1 MIRFYFIYTVAICA
15 GINST
20 SAQIA
25 SLDSLI
31 QNGSYDQAYQ
41 YVSSNA
47 YVNAYDRE
55 LDYTEIFTA
64 SSQLDSTFVKLLA
77 IDTSAL
83 SIRQKARYYDYLATA
98 YVKNNEEDF
107 AFSLFQKAYEH
118 YTESGQFKKANNVV
132 LEQFLI
138 LVEQKSI
145 EYKDY
150 DYLKKFKKAAK
161 ENQWSNQLA
170 ESYVQRSIDL
180 FVPEERDSAF
190 QYLNRAYKIHKA
202 QNDVLSMARI
212 DELKG
217 LFLSEVTQELDSSK
231 YYFDRAMKTHKASKN
246 ADKLFYTLINYS
258 TYYRR
263 IGNTAKAIELQK
275 LAEQLPIRIYRKKN
289 LRNLYKNLSA
299 DYHSINNDSLAFFY
313 SQRQIAFIDSVDIQ
327 SQNINLIKLNV
338 VEKDKRLL
346 RQKNDLLVKE
356 KEKTRNQNIALAL
369 GGSLILG
376 AVIAVLI
383 YRDTKRKQHI
393 AEQAQELEIQRTE
406 KILKEKEIETINA
419 MVSGQEK
426 ERHRLAGE
434 LHDNLGSTLATVRMQ
449 VENLE
454 RNLDKVDN
462 PKALLTKTHNLI
474 NEAYEKVR
482 TISHER
488 NAGVLAKDGLLP
500 AIQRLA
506 NTISSDDGLSIEVED
521 FGLEQRLGNELEIT
535 IFRIVQELVTNIV
548 KHAKAT
554 EATISL
560 TQHEGELNILI
571 EDNGKGFKVGTLQN
585 KNGMG
590 LGSIERRVEHLE
602 GSMSVDSTPGKGTHI
617 IIDIPL

>member
-1 MIRFYFIYTVAICA
+1 MTT
-15 GINST
+15 S
-20 SAQIA
+20 SAQIV

-31 QNGSYDQAYQ
+31 QHGSYDHAYQ
-41 YVSSNA
+41 FVSSNT
-47 YVNAYDRE
+47 YSNTFDKE
-55 LDYTEIFTA
+55 LDYTEIFNA
-64 SSQLDSTFVKLLA
+64 SHQLDSSFVKLLS

-83 SIRQKARYYDYLATA
+83 STKQKARYFDHLATA

-107 AFSLFQKAYEH
+107 AFSLFQKAFDNYK
-118 YTESGQFKKANNVV
+118 ESGQFKKANNVV

-150 DYLKKFKKAAK
+150 DYLKKYETAAK
-161 ENQWSNQLA
+161 ENQWSSQLA

-180 FVPEERDSAF
+180 FIPEERDSAF
-190 QYLNRAYKIHKA
+190 QYLNRAYRIHKN
-202 QNDVLSMARI
+202 QNNVLSMARI

-231 YYFDRAMKTHKASKN
+231 YYFDRAMKTHKASEN

-263 IGNTAKAIELQK
+263 LGDTTKAIELQK
-275 LAEQLPIRIYRKKN
+275 EAEQLPIRIYRKKN

-299 DYHSINNDSLAFFY
+299 DYHSINNDSLAFLY
-313 SQRQIAFIDSVDIQ
+313 SQRHIAFIDSVDIQ

-346 RQKNDLLVKE
+346 SQKNDLLVKE

-376 AVIAVLI
+376 VVIAVLI

-426 ERHRLAGE
+426 ERQRLAGE

-462 PKALLTKTHNLI
+462 PKALLTKTHRLI

-506 NTISSDDGLSIEVED
+506 NTISSEDGLSIEVED
-521 FGLEQRLGNELEIT
+521 FGLEQRLSNDLEIT

-560 TQHEGELNILI
+560 TQHEGELNILV

-602 GSMSVDSTPGKGTHI
+602 GSMSVDSTLGKGTHI

>member
-1 MIRFYFIYTVAICA
+1 MDSFFEAINNGAYENALLIANNVSDISLQKQLLNHIGIIKDGRFSNEIEAPYIGDQQKEAYLINLINKGLKIYARDGNEIEGFETLRLALDLSERNKNLSIAKECLKYILEIYERFHKVINDQSFNYFIEKFKSL
-15 GINST
+15 ST
-20 SAQIA
+20 QN
-25 SLDSLI
+25 DSLI
-31 QNGSYDQAYQ
+31 PLLYDYRISQRFNYNNIELITKNYKQSKNQLEAIKTPLYAIKRDLTHFIHHQNFTKNLDSANYYLRRAERQLMNADGYFEKERNIAALISRGSLFIEGGEYERGIDALKKAQILNDNQDYIFKILDKFI
-41 YVSSNA
+41 Y
-47 YVNAYDRE
+47 YKLYLAYDE
-55 LDYTEIFTA
+55 LNDEL
-64 SSQLDSTFVKLLA
+64 Q
-77 IDTSAL
+77 
-83 SIRQKARYYDYLATA
+83 SIKSYN
-98 YVKNNEEDF
+98 K
-107 AFSLFQKAYEH
+107 
-118 YTESGQFKKANNVV
+118 
-132 LEQFLI
+132 FL
-138 LVEQKSI
+138 LVEQVSEQAKNLQVVS
-145 EYKDY
+145 EYENKFQVIQKD
-150 DYLKKFKKAAK
+150 K
-161 ENQWSNQLA
+161 EIL
-170 ESYVQRSIDL
+170 IKD
-180 FVPEERDSAF
+180 
-190 QYLNRAYKIHKA
+190 A
-202 QNDVLSMARI
+202 Q
-212 DELKG
+212 
-217 LFLSEVTQELDSSK
+217 
-231 YYFDRAMKTHKASKN
+231 
-246 ADKLFYTLINYS
+246 
-258 TYYRR
+258 
-263 IGNTAKAIELQK
+263 
-275 LAEQLPIRIYRKKN
+275 RKKN
-289 LRNLYKNLSA
+289 L
-299 DYHSINNDSLAFFY
+299 
-313 SQRQIAFIDSVDIQ
+313 
-327 SQNINLIKLNV
+327 
-338 VEKDKRLL
+338 
-346 RQKNDLLVKE
+346 
-356 KEKTRNQNIALAL
+356 NIALSL
-369 GGSLILG
+369 GGFLLLGSIIAIL
-376 AVIAVLI
+376 V
-383 YRDTKRKQHI
+383 YRNTKRKQHI

-462 PKALLTKTHNLI
+462 PKALLTKTHKLI

-521 FGLEQRLGNELEIT
+521 FGLEQRLSNDLEIT

-571 EDNGKGFKVGTLQN
+571 EDNGKGFKVGTLQT